1 MIGFSVRRRALT
13 PFVAPAFA
21 AFVSVLT
28 ITSGAIAQQP
38 SFNGKLVTI
47 VSGSAA
53 GGTVDAMARSF
64 ARFVPKYVPGAPKAV
79 VQNVPGAG
87 QLRGAQTAARAKP
100 DGLTVG
106 ILSPRWMTD
115 YLLGQPVEGVDF
127 DAIKFVGTYR
137 TERRSYMACVRR
149 EVATSWDTLKAS
161 GKKMVTGVPEFGGT
175 WDAVWRW
182 LETQNYPVKVVA
194 GYTGEAE
201 SNFAINRNELNASAK
216 CQETSAAFPAQYPN
230 WQKNFWAP
238 IFYFGARELDK
249 EALSVV
255 AKMGFPPPPYL
266 WDIIPAPA
274 EDLRLAFEVQDVA
287 GTYSSAM
294 FLPAKTS
301 DEVHQVW
308 LTAFEQVGK
317 DPEFIDVASKAMGMT
332 PTPSNGHVIRQAFTN
347 FIQQL
352 EGAGLR
358 DKVRQRYL
366 EIK

>member
-1 MIGFSVRRRALT
+1 MKTAAHLRT
-13 PFVAPAFA
+13 VATCTATAFLLLAGLMLAGPSQA
-21 AFVSVLT
+21 AE
-28 ITSGAIAQQP
+28 P
-38 SFNGKLVTI
+38 SFDGKLVTI

-53 GGTVDAMARSF
+53 GGTVDAMARTF
-64 ARFVPKYVPGAPKAV
+64 ARFAPKYVPGNPKAI

-87 QLRGAQTAARAKP
+87 QLRGAQTAAKAKP
-100 DGLTVG
+100 DGLTIG
-106 ILSPRWMTD
+106 IFSPRWMTD
-115 YLLGQPVEGVDF
+115 YLLGQPVEGIDF
-127 DAIKFVGTYR
+127 DGIKFVGTYR
-137 TERRSYMACVRR
+137 TEKRVYMACVRR
-149 EVATSWDTLKAS
+149 EVATSWDGLKAS

-201 SNFAINRNELNASAK
+201 SNFAISRNELNASAK
-216 CQETSAAFPAQYPN
+216 CQETDTAFPAQYPN

-249 EALSVV
+249 EAYTVV
-255 AKMGFPPPPYL
+255 EKMGFPAPPYL

-274 EDLRLAFEVQDVA
+274 QDLRLAFDVQDVA

-301 DEVHQVW
+301 DDIHAMWIRVFD
-308 LTAFEQVGK
+308 TVGK
-317 DPEFIDVASKAMGMT
+317 DPEFIEAATKSMGMV
-332 PTPSNGHVIRQAFTN
+332 PAPSNGHVIRKAFTE
-347 FIQQL
+347 FIQDL
-352 EGAGLR
+352 ETKGIR
-358 DKVRQRYL
+358 DQVRKRYL